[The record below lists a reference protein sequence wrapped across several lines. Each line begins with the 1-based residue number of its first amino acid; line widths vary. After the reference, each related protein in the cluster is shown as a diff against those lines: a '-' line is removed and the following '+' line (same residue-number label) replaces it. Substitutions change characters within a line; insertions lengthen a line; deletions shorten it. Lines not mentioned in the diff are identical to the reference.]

1 MKIKDLVGYTPGQ
14 LIAESYYESKM
25 LKEEESD
32 YYRDYQN
39 GLISYEEYKDLVRQ
53 FQGRSGHRHHSSH
66 NTQPV
71 MTGMYFYNVKPG
83 EEDAADLMGV
93 KKTKSG
99 KWALVQYNT
108 SGHTFNWNKQ
118 RADQRFGTG
127 KFWSPKKESV
137 AEEYHNQI
145 DITNQD
151 YEDHLDRMAARR
163 FDRTQ
168 RRVRRHQGSHV
179 AGVDIERWLIPYQM
193 LLKNDFQPV
202 ETKDRFEYLMQVALK
217 LKGANAGFSSST
229 GMSNA
234 AKTFNLQHDEQQLV
248 AKLVQSAPKVSEIER
263 YKKGNVVDENM
274 SRKTDSHGRTQQEWL
289 KVVKANH
296 PDAKIMQAKM
306 IDGPVHA
313 HLADGRKL
321 SWIPAEQ
328 GLAESATAGAT
339 SSANIGTVDAPH
351 ISPGKARG
359 KKSYTGSVA
368 TGSGTKSPP
377 QPVVKQPKKKDGT
390 AVNGLDIKGSSVFG
404 GPANEATV
412 IKRR

>member
-53 FQGRSGHRHHSSH
+53 FQGRSGHRHHSS
-66 NTQPV
+66 NNSRPV

-137 AEEYHNQI
+137 SEVISETANPVSKKQDWKQSVLDKHPDATFKDPRDPRKIPKDGSYHI
-145 DITNQD
+145 
-151 YEDHLDRMAARR
+151 
-163 FDRTQ
+163 
-168 RRVRRHQGSHV
+168 V
-179 AGVDIERWLIPYQM
+179 AMVDG
-193 LLKNDFQPV
+193 K
-202 ETKDRFEYLMQVALK
+202 
-217 LKGANAGFSSST
+217 
-229 GMSNA
+229 
-234 AKTFNLQHDEQQLV
+234 
-248 AKLVQSAPKVSEIER
+248 
-263 YKKGNVVDENM
+263 VVDEIKGNLFTDKKRM
-274 SRKTDSHGRTQQEWL
+274 SESNAVNSKKEAPKPRNFVAKNAINSGAGAHKDKKKAAKQGE
-289 KVVKANH
+289 VKH
-296 PDAKIMQAKM
+296 KKQ
-306 IDGPVHA
+306 
-313 HLADGRKL
+313 L
-321 SWIPAEQ
+321 E
-328 GLAESATAGAT
+328 LAETATAGAT
-339 SSANIGTVDAPH
+339 SAANIGTVDNPS

-359 KKSYTGSVA
+359 KKSYIGSP
-368 TGSGTKSPP
+368 GHSGKKAPP
-377 QPVVKQPKKKDGT
+377 QPMVVQPKKSDGT
-390 AVNGLDIKGSSVFG
+390 AVNGLDIKVLACLVGQRTQ
-404 GPANEATV
+404 P
-412 IKRR
+412 K

>member
-53 FQGRSGHRHHSSH
+53 FQGRSGHQRSSSH
-66 NTQPV
+66 HQPT
-71 MTGMYFYNVKPG
+71 MTGMYFYDVKPDQ
-83 EEDAADLMGV
+83 EEDAEWIGV

-99 KWALVQYNT
+99 KWALVQHDS
-108 SGHTFNWNKQ
+108 SGSTFRYKK
-118 RADQRFGTG
+118 RLADQKFGPG
-127 KFWSPKKESV
+127 KFWSPKNEGVSENV
-137 AEEYHNQI
+137 IEEPGPQHRI
-145 DITNQD
+145 AIEITD
-151 YEDHLDRMAARR
+151 
-163 FDRTQ
+163 
-168 RRVRRHQGSHV
+168 
-179 AGVDIERWLIPYQM
+179 P
-193 LLKNDFQPV
+193 
-202 ETKDRFEYLMQVALK
+202 
-217 LKGANAGFSSST
+217 
-229 GMSNA
+229 
-234 AKTFNLQHDEQQLV
+234 KTFDDIQKVVRVEANSKQDALDKVEEHYKNKGIYINNIKYIGIMNQELSENL
-248 AKLVQSAPKVSEIER
+248 
-263 YKKGNVVDENM
+263 N
-274 SRKTDSHGRTQQEWL
+274 RKTDSHGRTQQEWL
-289 KVVKANH
+289 KVVKEKH
-296 PDAKIMQAKM
+296 PDAKIVQAKM

-368 TGSGTKSPP
+368 TGSGTKAPP